1 MALGAVTATYVGEA
15 NMASTAFKALLDAVN
30 VGAATA
36 GAETTSIIVI
46 PLGVGDK
53 AAVWKYARAAA

>member
-1 MALGAVTATYVGEA
+1 MALGAITATYVGEA
-15 NMASTAFKALLDAVN
+15 ANGSVALKALFDSVN

-46 PLGVGDK
+46 PTGSKVSI
-53 AAVWKYARAAA
+53 WKVERAAA

>member
-15 NMASTAFKALLDAVN
+15 ANGSAALKALFDSVN
-30 VGAATA
+30 VGSATA

-46 PLGVGDK
+46 PTGGKVS
-53 AAVWKYARAAA
+53 VWKYARAAA

>member
-1 MALGAVTATYVGEA
+1 MVLGAVTGTYVGCA
-15 NMASTAFKALLDAVN
+15 NIASAAFKALLDSVN

-46 PLGVGDK
+46 PNAASGE